1 MNKNVVSLCAKTI
14 CKNILGCLVAVPVN
28 RQAGTIRESEENTM
42 GLNDTPSGERVHI
55 GFFGR
60 RNAGKSSLVNAVT
73 GQEMAV
79 VSDVKGTTTDP
90 VRKAMELLPIGPV
103 MIIDTPGFDD
113 AGALGEKRVQRTK
126 QILNRTDVAVL
137 VVDAAAGMADCD
149 RELIGIFEEK
159 EIPYLVVY
167 NKADL
172 LGMVSAGGR
181 TEKAQDR
188 ATAAAPQDQAAAMAS
203 SDRAAAAALQDQA
216 VATVPPDRTVYVSA
230 LRGEGIHEL
239 KERIAAFGK
248 SASAPQPLVSDLIR
262 PADLVV
268 LVIPIDS
275 SAPKGRLILPQQ
287 QVIRD
292 ILEAGGAAIC
302 VKDTELSAVLDKL
315 PGKPAMVIT
324 DSQAFGRVSAD
335 VPEDVLLTSFSILM
349 ARYKGLLDTAVEG
362 VAAIDRLKDGDTVLI
377 AEGCTHH
384 RQCEDIGTV
393 KIPAWL
399 HKHTGKN
406 LKIETC
412 SGQSFPEDL
421 SSYALIIHCGGCML
435 NEREVRYRMKC
446 AKDQGVPMTNY
457 GIAIAHLHG
466 ILKRSVQVFPQLYR
480 LL

>member
-1 MNKNVVSLCAKTI
+1 MEE
-14 CKNILGCLVAVPVN
+14 
-28 RQAGTIRESEENTM
+28 RESGANTM

-137 VVDAAAGMADCD
+137 VVDGTEGLAECD

-159 EIPYLVVY
+159 EIPYLIVY

-172 LGMVSAGGR
+172 VEPVSAGGR
-181 TEKAQDR
+181 PETETSNRAVVPKTDGKESADR
-188 ATAAAPQDQAAAMAS
+188 I
-203 SDRAAAAALQDQA
+203 
-216 VATVPPDRTVYVSA
+216 VYVSA
-230 LRGEGIHEL
+230 LRGEGIYEL
-239 KERIAAFGK
+239 KEKIAEFGR
-248 SASAPQPLVSDLIR
+248 SASEPRPLVSDLVG

-302 VKDTELSAVLDKL
+302 VKDTELSEVLAKL
-315 PGKPAMVIT
+315 PGKPALVIT

-399 HKHTGKN
+399 HKHTGKD

-421 SSYALIIHCGGCML
+421 SPYALVIHCGGCML

-446 AKDQGVPMTNY
+446 AKDQGVPITNY
-457 GIAIAHLHG
+457 GIAIAYMHG
-466 ILKRSVQVFPQLYR
+466 ILKRSVEVFPHLTKILEHPSY
-480 LL
+480 

>member
-172 LGMVSAGGR
+172 LGPVSAGGR
-181 TEKAQDR
+181 AEE
-188 ATAAAPQDQAAAMAS
+188 PQ
-203 SDRAAAAALQDQA
+203 
-216 VATVPPDRTVYVSA
+216 DRTVYVSA

-239 KERIAAFGK
+239 KERIAALGK